1 MIKIVT
7 LGDFDI
13 IINGN
18 SVLEELTS
26 QKRLIRL
33 LKYFLVHNGIKL
45 LPENIIE
52 DLWGNDDFKNPLN
65 MLRTQISRLR
75 KIINPEA
82 HGIEAFFSIKFINNY
97 YIFEFKEPCDVDFI
111 KFEKKLEKDILSLNK
126 DIEKDPL
133 NFEKNLR
140 LYKGS
145 FLQEMGEEDWLVPIR
160 SRFSRLYVKGMAY
173 YIEYLKENNM
183 YAEIA
188 SICEKGIRIEPY
200 EEIINL
206 NFMEALL
213 NLEEETYAL
222 IHYEF
227 FTKKLYNDL
236 GEKPSR
242 KLLEL
247 YKEIRERE
255 DKDFLDVDLNT
266 VNSRLIEKLDFD
278 RAKLCDIHYFKFLY
292 TYEKIKCER
301 NLGKKK
307 SISIVTLESGNHREL
322 TNKELKKGMDL
333 LIYILFKT
341 LWVGDVFTKWNK
353 SQILILLYDLEE
365 RNIDA
370 LIRKIKNQFNSSKII
385 ENLILNIKIAK
396 V

>member
-13 IINGN
+13 IINGE

-247 YKEIRERE
+247 YKEIRQRE

-266 VNSRLIEKLDFD
+266 VNSRLLEKLDFD